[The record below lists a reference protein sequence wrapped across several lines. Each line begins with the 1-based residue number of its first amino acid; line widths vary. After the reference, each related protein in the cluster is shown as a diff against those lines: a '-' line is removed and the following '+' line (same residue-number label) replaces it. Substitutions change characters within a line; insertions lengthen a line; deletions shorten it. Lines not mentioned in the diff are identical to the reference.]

1 MNTRISA
8 VLLAA
13 SVTAL
18 VASCSAGGEDPAPQP
33 SATVVTSEV
42 ASDYP
47 PVPTP
52 DALNAELERGFDPA
66 VPLEEKTT
74 FIQGAQED
82 PAIVDQVVAAAM
94 ANDAT
99 VEITSV
105 DDLGDGT
112 LSAGATLSVGG
123 QPNPATMIF
132 VAEDGVWKLSRDN
145 ACAIV
150 GLAGLTT
157 PVCPV

>member
-8 VLLAA
+8 VLLAV

-18 VASCSAGGEDPAPQP
+18 VAGCSSGEEEPAPQTSSP
-33 SATVVTSEV
+33 VATSDVVSV
-42 ASDYP
+42 YP

-52 DALNAELERGFDPA
+52 EALNAELERGFDPA
-66 VPLEEKTT
+66 VPLQEKTT

-82 PAIVDQVVAAAM
+82 PTIVDQVVAAAL

-99 VEITSV
+99 IEITSV

-123 QPNPATMIF
+123 QDNPATMIF
-132 VAEDGVWKLSRDN
+132 VAEEGVWKLSRDN

-157 PVCPV
+157 PVCPA